1 MDRKIWRYKV
11 STNKRAMFID
21 WIGMRIKKK
30 EKTKNMVIDFKFRVK
45 EVEEP
50 KLLNKQSD
58 DMKAETGRVSK
69 QGTQE
74 CR

>member
-1 MDRKIWRYKV
+1 
-11 STNKRAMFID
+11 MFID
-21 WIGMRIKKK
+21 WTGMRIKQK
-30 EKTKNMVIDFKFRVK
+30 EKTKSMVIDFKFKVK

>member
-1 MDRKIWRYKV
+1 
-11 STNKRAMFID
+11 MFID
-21 WIGMRIKKK
+21 WTGMQIKKK
-30 EKTKNMVIDFKFRVK
+30 GKTKSMVIDFKFKVK

-50 KLLNKQSD
+50 KLLNKQSG

>member
-1 MDRKIWRYKV
+1 MGHVYRLDR
-11 STNKRAMFID
+11 NAD
-21 WIGMRIKKK
+21 KKK
-30 EKTKNMVIDFKFRVK
+30 EKTKSMVIGFKFKVK
-45 EVEEP
+45 EVEEL

-58 DMKAETGRVSK
+58 DMKAETRRISK

>member
-1 MDRKIWRYKV
+1 
-11 STNKRAMFID
+11 MFID

-58 DMKAETGRVSK
+58 EGRNWESK
-69 QGTQE
+69 
-74 CR
+74 

>member
-1 MDRKIWRYKV
+1 
-11 STNKRAMFID
+11 
-21 WIGMRIKKK
+21 
-30 EKTKNMVIDFKFRVK
+30 MVIDFKFKVK
-45 EVEEP
+45 EVEEL

-58 DMKAETGRVSK
+58 DMKAETRRISK

>member
-1 MDRKIWRYKV
+1 MQ
-11 STNKRAMFID
+11 
-21 WIGMRIKKK
+21 IKKK
-30 EKTKNMVIDFKFRVK
+30 GKTKSMAIDFKFKVK

-50 KLLNKQSD
+50 KLLNKQSG

>member
-1 MDRKIWRYKV
+1 
-11 STNKRAMFID
+11 
-21 WIGMRIKKK
+21 MRIKKK